1 MTDCPSEDPTVMD
14 GDLIADAVANACPRI
29 LTDEAAREI
38 AEKALLNLSAMPG
51 VVVTRGPDSEQW
63 PPQPKVLAPVEV
75 VAPATPAEDLWQS
88 DFRPHVPGQVSAFD
102 PKPFRWES

>member
-1 MTDCPSEDPTVMD
+1 MADDPIVMD

-51 VVVTRGPDSEQW
+51 VVVTRGPDSEPW
-63 PPQPKVLAPVEV
+63 PPQPKALVPAETVVVE
-75 VAPATPAEDLWQS
+75 TPAEEPWQS
-88 DFRPHVPGQVSAFD
+88 AYVPRISQQTVSWDA
-102 PKPFRWES
+102 PAFRWPGND